1 MPTIAPKWG
10 LPQTLTVVI
19 TTAGIIWGII
29 WWNMQDSTTR
39 MRQLEHDNTIQEY
52 AIKEVEKRTNELTQV
67 VNNLKDNFLELRT
80 TLNAQRPFA
89 EEDRQRLAK
98 LVEGMTKALELVRD
112 LNDVV
117 QKVSKDQIAIGAR
130 LDDAI
135 TQKRIRK

>member
-80 TLNAQRPFA
+80 TLNAQRPFV